1 MVSLVEYGDQ
11 MASIN
16 YELFSETSHSPA
28 LADLVGYDAAR
39 EFIDYCF
46 IANPYYPTQAMIEE
60 MQRELPSL
68 IKAYPSSNPR
78 LNNQH
83 LADVLSVSPHNLIIG
98 NGATELITAICD
110 ELIDSIGIPIPT
122 FGEYI
127 DKIDRSL
134 INLYQIETQGY
145 QLQLNHYGDW
155 LFEHGLRSA
164 LIINPGNPTG
174 QLFSVHEMQDFLQRY
189 STLDLVIVDESFI
202 DFADEHVPTLLPYAD
217 RYSNLIIVRSMS
229 KHCGIP
235 GLRLGYIY
243 TDNRYLLNKLR
254 RRLPTWN
261 INAIAELLLSQLP
274 RTDAEYHQSR
284 LHLINDLRWLYQQ
297 LDALPEFHVYPTGA
311 NFVMVKVDNGMTAA
325 ELQRVLLND
334 YKLYVR
340 DCSNKQGMDKF
351 HVRIASQGRAKD
363 EPLVKALIDL
373 SSEPATLQGLAT
385 T

>member
-1 MVSLVEYGDQ
+1 MV
-11 MASIN
+11 SIN

-28 LADLVGYDAAR
+28 LADLVGYEAAQD
-39 EFIDYCF
+39 FVDYCF

-60 MQRELPSL
+60 MQQELPSL

-78 LNNQH
+78 LNNQR
-83 LADVLSVSPHNLIIG
+83 LAEVLHVDPANLIIG

-134 INLYQIETQGY
+134 IRLYQIETQGY
-145 QLQLNHYGDW
+145 QLDLDHYGDW
-155 LFEHGLRSA
+155 LVENGLRSA

-174 QLFSVHEMQDFLQRY
+174 QVFRVDEMHIFLDKY
-189 STLDLVIVDESFI
+189 SALDLVIVDESFI
-202 DFADEHVPTLLPYAD
+202 DFADEDVPTLLQTAD
-217 RYSNLIIVRSMS
+217 RYSNLIIIRSMS

-261 INAIAELLLSQLP
+261 INAVAELLLNQLP

-284 LHLINDLRWLYQQ
+284 LRLIKDLHWLYQQ
-297 LDALPEFHVYPTGA
+297 IDALLEFHVYPTGA
-311 NFVMVKVDNGMTAA
+311 NFVMVKVDNGMTARQ
-325 ELQRVLLND
+325 LQMTLLQD

-340 DCSNKQGMDKF
+340 DCSNKIGMDEF
-351 HVRIASQGRAKD
+351 HIRVASQGRAKD
-363 EPLVKALIDL
+363 EPLVRALADL
-373 SSEPATLQGLAT
+373 SSEPADREGLVIA
-385 T
+385 